1 MQLFV
6 KVVATPVVE
15 VIASAVIGP
24 SFGLPAG
31 LGDPRH
37 RLRLTVRNALFL
49 SHDSAETEVIKNGR
63 ASDAEQPSNHWQL
76 KPAACRNVEE
86 GNTGY
91 CPIPASTRDT
101 LSLPRNLLL

>member
-1 MQLFV
+1 MWRSNNSGIRFLATEMQLFV

-49 SHDSAETEVIKNGR
+49 SHNSAETEVIKNGR
-63 ASDAEQPSNHWQL
+63 PAMPSSH
-76 KPAACRNVEE
+76 PTT
-86 GNTGY
+86 GN
-91 CPIPASTRDT
+91 
-101 LSLPRNLLL
+101 